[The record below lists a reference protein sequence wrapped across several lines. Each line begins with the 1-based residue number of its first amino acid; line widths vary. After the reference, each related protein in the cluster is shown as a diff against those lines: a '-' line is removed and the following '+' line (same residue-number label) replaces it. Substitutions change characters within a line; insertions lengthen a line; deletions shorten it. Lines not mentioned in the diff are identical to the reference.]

1 MRTDQSGFALPRA
14 IVLRT
19 NSTYTPMT
27 RSGRNTLGEGALLSW
42 DSKSKDAEFLD
53 KIVSEGLILESATPK
68 SVWLEHAVFQK
79 YKLESFRSALNK
91 AKNKYQVHL
100 KDQHEKETGH
110 ELLGGGETAPSMDG
124 KVRNPNDGDL
134 KPAPSL
140 FGSSKGQGKCQCT
153 LFV

>member
-14 IVLRT
+14 
-19 NSTYTPMT
+19 TYTPMT

-68 SVWLEHAVFQK
+68 SVWLERAVFQK

-91 AKNKYQVHL
+91 AKKKYQVHL
-100 KDQHEKETGH
+100 KDQHERETGH
-110 ELLGGGETAPSMDG
+110 ELLGGGETAPSMGG

-140 FGSSKGQGKCQCT
+140 FVSSKGQGKCQCT